1 MTVLTSTRNLLS
13 YPVPERSSSFFP
25 DHFYSF
31 LSFQDESIF
40 QEGGGYSLINCR
52 FHFLQPTCAII
63 PNAFLLPQFLP
74 AVTCFFNYTIII
86 IIIIMKHTHT
96 HTHIYIYIYIYVT
109 VADRV
114 RESWHFAR
122 PMRSQQNGKNLH
134 DALKIYNIFDC
145 AHATYDVGICITT
158 LLCTTKPWFL

>member
-63 PNAFLLPQFLP
+63 P
-74 AVTCFFNYTIII
+74 
-86 IIIIMKHTHT
+86 KHTHT